1 MKGELTRMCQTR
13 HPVISFAHIKIFK
26 KILMVPSALQRS
38 ELRNLDQIKFFRNLL
53 LCIIQDI
60 TNMNKQSQNYR
71 TQVSSKSRKSQDLM
85 SFLLMRRDCD
95 KNKTK
100 QSKKQCLGILNSERT
115 VKGKG
120 TEKCQLRWD
129 FLYIYMATVPSCT
142 LEEFLKKSKCDM
154 NLNTHTSTPSRLFQ
168 NNHDT
173 NFQYQP
179 CFSQLLP
186 ILSTYLERR
195 GETRC

>member
-1 MKGELTRMCQTR
+1 M
-13 HPVISFAHIKIFK
+13 
-26 KILMVPSALQRS
+26 
-38 ELRNLDQIKFFRNLL
+38 LL
-53 LCIIQDI
+53 LCIIQDVM
-60 TNMNKQSQNYR
+60 NMNKQSQNYR
-71 TQVSSKSRKSQDLM
+71 TQVSSKSRKSLDLM

-100 QSKKQCLGILNSERT
+100 KQCLGILNNEPK
-115 VKGKG
+115 VKGKD

-142 LEEFLKKSKCDM
+142 LEEFLKSKCDM
-154 NLNTHTSTPSRLFQ
+154 NLNTHTSTSPRLFQ
-168 NNHDT
+168 SSCDT
-173 NFQYQP
+173 HFQYQP

-195 GETRC
+195 GKTRC